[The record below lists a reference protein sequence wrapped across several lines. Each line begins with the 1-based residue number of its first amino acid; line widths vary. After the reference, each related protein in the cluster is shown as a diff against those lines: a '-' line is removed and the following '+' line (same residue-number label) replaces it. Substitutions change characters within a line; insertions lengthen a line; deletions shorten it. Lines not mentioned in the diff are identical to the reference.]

1 MRDFDVIQHEFL
13 GGCDIQIV
21 PIYDV
26 HLGNP
31 FCMEKEFISFI
42 KETKETPNR
51 YLIIGGDLI
60 ENGTR
65 SSVGDSIFEQTLT
78 PAEQKEEAIHILE
91 PVKDRIICL
100 LRGNHEGRSK
110 KDAGLCPMF
119 DIAAKLGLE
128 HLYRPNVAFIDIRL
142 GDVTQVGY
150 RPDYTIV
157 ALHGSGGGALS
168 GSALNRNERFGYVID
183 GVDIII
189 TGHVHKPLTSQP
201 QKIKFDRYRK
211 TVSFVPFRTVTS
223 SAWLKYGGYAAE
235 KMLTPASHCIQTI
248 TLSYPKKNITVTM

>member
-1 MRDFDVIQHEFL
+1 MRDFDVIQHEFYD
-13 GGCDIQIV
+13 GHDIEIV
-21 PIYDV
+21 PTYDV
-26 HLGNP
+26 HIGNP

-65 SSVGDSIFEQTLT
+65 SSVGDSVFEQTMP
-78 PAEQKEEAIHILE
+78 PAQQKEEAINILM
-91 PVKDRIICL
+91 PVKDRILCL
-100 LRGNHEGRSK
+100 LSGNHEGRSK
-110 KDAGLCPMF
+110 KDAGLSPMY
-119 DIAAKLGLE
+119 DIAAALGLE
-128 HLYRPNVAFIDIRL
+128 HLYRGNIAFISVQL
-142 GDVTQVGY
+142 GDSSRIGF
-150 RPDYTIV
+150 RPCYAIV

-183 GVDIII
+183 GIDMIIN
-189 TGHVHKPLTSQP
+189 GHVHKPLVSQP

-211 TVSFVPFRTVTS
+211 AVSFVPFRTVTS

-235 KMLTPASHCIQTI
+235 KMLSPASHCIQKINLSYQKKDITI
-248 TLSYPKKNITVTM
+248 TM